1 MDFEEFCDAVG
12 FSRQNLQM
20 LYNLKAPIGESINR
34 KLIRDFRLYMAIGG
48 MPQAV
53 DAFVSKKS
61 FGEIDKI
68 KQEIIGLYKDD
79 LRKIDKSGRLSEM
92 YESIPAQLTAERNRF
107 TYGYG
112 LKRKYKKDEERLFDL
127 LDSKI
132 VDCCRSVFDISP
144 SLAQYTD
151 YSKFKLYVADT
162 GLFVSMLFNSASKEH
177 EDLYKKS
184 LSDKLE
190 LNLGYLYENVAA
202 QIITSAKRKLYYF
215 NFPKENSTH
224 SYEIDFLL
232 NNGNKILPLE
242 IKSSKI
248 NVHKSIDE
256 FSRKYPKYMSH
267 SYIISSKD
275 YFKDGNLINLPFY
288 LLPFLLNDL

>member
-1 MDFEEFCDAVG
+1 M
-12 FSRQNLQM
+12 
-20 LYNLKAPIGESINR
+20 
-34 KLIRDFRLYMAIGG
+34 
-48 MPQAV
+48 
-53 DAFVSKKS
+53 
-61 FGEIDKI
+61 
-68 KQEIIGLYKDD
+68 
-79 LRKIDKSGRLSEM
+79 
-92 YESIPAQLTAERNRF
+92 
-107 TYGYG
+107 
-112 LKRKYKKDEERLFDL
+112 

-162 GLFVSMLFNSASKEH
+162 GLFVSMLFNSGSKEH
-177 EDLYKKS
+177 EDLYKKL

-232 NNGNKILPLE
+232 NDGNKILPLE

-256 FSRKYPKYMSH
+256 FSRKYSKYISH